1 MGIVDLSGI
10 NSDTNIVNAQ
20 KNAKKQGSTELG
32 QDAFLQ
38 LMMCQLQQQDPL
50 KPTDSTQFL
59 AQQAQMTQVSETQ
72 KMNTNLTKLLE
83 NQSSSTQ
90 IMQASSLIGKEV
102 TLLDPNDATG
112 KTTITGKVTEA
123 KFNSTGAGITVNGTD
138 YGLATV
144 TGVKG

>member
-1 MGIVDLSGI
+1 MGIVDFSAI

-102 TLLDPNDATG
+102 TLLDPADTTG

-138 YGLATV
+138 YGLGTV